1 MIYDISMDM
10 FVALSDPT
18 RRAILEILASSGEL
32 SATAIYE
39 HFPVS
44 PQAISQHLKALREAK
59 LVVME
64 KRAQKHLYRLNQE
77 TLSQF
82 EAWVQQTRQR
92 WEERFSALD
101 TILERE
107 KQKLVK
113 DEQESPALAVER
125 KKRKNQW
132 QTPTKQPLRQNQR
145 SKKCSSRANS
155 TRRASLCFRHS
166 PIQSCTSS
174 GSDQGGSP

>member
-1 MIYDISMDM
+1 MFYNMSMDM

-64 KRAQKHLYRLNQE
+64 KRAQKHLYRINQE

-82 EAWVQQTRQR
+82 EVWVQQTRQR
-92 WEERFSALD
+92 WEERFSVLD
-101 TILERE
+101 SVLERE
-107 KQKLVK
+107 KQKGVQ
-113 DEQESPALAVER
+113 DEQESR
-125 KKRKNQW
+125 
-132 QTPTKQPLRQNQR
+132 
-145 SKKCSSRANS
+145 
-155 TRRASLCFRHS
+155 
-166 PIQSCTSS
+166 
-174 GSDQGGSP
+174 